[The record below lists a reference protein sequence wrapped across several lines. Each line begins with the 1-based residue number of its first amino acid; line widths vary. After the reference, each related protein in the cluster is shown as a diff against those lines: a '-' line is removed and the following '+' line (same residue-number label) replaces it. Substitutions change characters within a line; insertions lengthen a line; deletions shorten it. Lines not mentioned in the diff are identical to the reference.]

1 MKNLIFASALALSS
15 FAISQSASANTYP
28 SPKESLPTVSNTYE
42 TAESTMKPR
51 VKIRLSW
58 KDGFSVGIEIT
69 FKTAP
74 GGNDNATGD
83 FSARSINESGV
94 SVKSD
99 PKKRTANE
107 VASWSWGASNPTM
120 LNGATDIVVTKG
132 ATLPDGTVINVGDR
146 LVMNANGFSIVSPRD
161 AASGMATGKR

>member
-1 MKNLIFASALALSS
+1 MKNLIFASVLALST

-28 SPKESLPTVSNTYE
+28 SVSSAYE
-42 TAESTMKPR
+42 TVENTMKPKVR
-51 VKIRLSW
+51 IRLSW
-58 KDGFSVGIEIT
+58 KDGFNFEIEIT

-99 PKKRTANE
+99 PKKRVANE
-107 VASWSWGASNPTM
+107 VLSWSWGASNPTM

-132 ATLPDGTVINVGDR
+132 VTLPDGTVIKAGDR
-146 LVMNANGFSIVSPRD
+146 LVMKSNGFSIVSPRD
-161 AASGMATGKR
+161 AASGMATGRR